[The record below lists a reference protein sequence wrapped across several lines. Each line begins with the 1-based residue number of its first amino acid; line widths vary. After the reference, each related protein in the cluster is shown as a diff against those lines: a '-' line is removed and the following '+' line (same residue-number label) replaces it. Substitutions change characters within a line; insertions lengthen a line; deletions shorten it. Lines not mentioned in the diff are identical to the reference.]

1 MSNYD
6 APYKKAPSKTEG
18 VPGSNGSRKPFR
30 EALGELG
37 AAREAA
43 RRELRSLSIRAKDG
57 KDELGSNLMVLEQ
70 RFERGADKA
79 RAAAVSK
86 AREVAKAFQGFL
98 SRYGRGRPSLTTPV
112 EGIMNA
118 RVVSCGPNDT
128 LDHAAQIMWEHDCG
142 IVPVIGADGKLAG
155 VITDRDI
162 CMASHLQHRALDGA
176 NVGSAMSRQLFTCAP
191 TDAVEHA
198 LELMSSRQVRRLP
211 VIHADGRLAGL
222 VSLADL
228 TGHAQALAGES
239 VQSYA
244 RMGFILAA
252 ISERRGEP
260 QRGAHAAE

>member
-1 MSNYD
+1 MSNND
-6 APYKKAPSKTEG
+6 APFKKAPYKADGP
-18 VPGSNGSRKPFR
+18 PGSNGSRKPFR
-30 EALGELG
+30 EEFG

-43 RRELRSLSIRAKDG
+43 RRELRSLSLRAKDG
-57 KDELGSNLMVLEQ
+57 KDELGTNLMVLEQ

-79 RAAAVSK
+79 KAAALTK

-98 SRYGRGRPSLTTPV
+98 TRHGRGRPSLTTPV
-112 EGIMNA
+112 QSIMNA

-128 LDHAAQIMWEHDCG
+128 LDHAAQIMWENDCG
-142 IVPVIGADGKLAG
+142 IVTVLDTDGKLAG

-176 NVGSAMSRQLFTCAP
+176 SVGSAMSRQLFTCAP
-191 TDAVEHA
+191 SDPVERA
-198 LELMSSRQVRRLP
+198 LDLMSSRQVRRLP
-211 VIHADGRLAGL
+211 VVHADGRLAGL